1 MFRQSIG
8 SINALFRSS
17 PKYPLIVK
25 WPSTQRNRTHPSE
38 RSTYTPSRNSIWKW
52 RFRFSAL
59 PKRWI
64 NVTAP
69 VWAVWHEKP
78 AFLIRCRFCRILPWT
93 FRFRHPGGIRMI
105 RTMLYDR
112 ESGHTRFGDEA
123 LLGEWAKSPEVWV
136 WADFDDEESAHEAE
150 FFVNNFGLAPLMIA
164 DAQRDRHPA
173 KLEAF
178 DDYFFL
184 LMKGLD
190 TATRGIDFGTIQIA
204 LFVGERFLV
213 TRRKA
218 KSVSIDS
225 AWAEAKAGNLCSS
238 RGPIHAAYQIVRRV
252 TDRYATIIMEF
263 EKRFDEV
270 QDEMFENPRDELLEE
285 LVVYTGNLMKLGR
298 IFSYHQRIFEQL
310 SGSGYPF
317 VGKQERHEFTDVY
330 ENTERLTTLS
340 KLYQE
345 LTNNLINVY
354 ISVNSHHLNKIM
366 KVLTIVTVVFA
377 PLALLVGIYGMNFE
391 DIPEL
396 KIENGYFILL
406 GIMAAIAA
414 GLLALFRK
422 LKWV

>member
-1 MFRQSIG
+1 
-8 SINALFRSS
+8 
-17 PKYPLIVK
+17 
-25 WPSTQRNRTHPSE
+25 
-38 RSTYTPSRNSIWKW
+38 
-52 RFRFSAL
+52 
-59 PKRWI
+59 
-64 NVTAP
+64 
-69 VWAVWHEKP
+69 
-78 AFLIRCRFCRILPWT
+78 
-93 FRFRHPGGIRMI
+93 MI
-105 RTMLYDR
+105 RTLLHDPKTG
-112 ESGHTRFGDEA
+112 ETRRGNEG
-123 LLGEWAKSPEVWV
+123 LLSEWSESPELWI
-136 WADFDDEESAHEAE
+136 WADFDNEEPPHEQTH
-150 FFVNNFGLAPLMIA
+150 FRKTFGLHPLVVA
-164 DAQRDRHPA
+164 DAQRERHPP
-173 KLEAF
+173 KLELF
-178 DDYFFL
+178 DDYFLL
-184 LMKGLD
+184 LMNGLD
-190 TATRGIDFGTIQIA
+190 VSTTDIDFKSIPIA
-204 LFVGERFLV
+204 FFVGERFLV
-213 TRRKA
+213 TRRRA
-218 KSVSIDS
+218 ESVSIDKTWTDAQS
-225 AWAEAKAGNLCSS
+225 GEVEMA
-238 RGPIHAAYQIVRRV
+238 RGPAHVAYRILRRV
-252 TDRYATIIMEF
+252 TDRYTNLVEGLERGIDAME
-263 EKRFDEV
+263 
-270 QDEMFENPRDELLEE
+270 DEMFENPRDELLEE

>member
-1 MFRQSIG
+1 LDQRHCTAAG
-8 SINALFRSS
+8 HLAREARLFDQVPVLSYSS
-17 PKYPLIVK
+17 VDVSVPA
-25 WPSTQRNRTHPSE
+25 
-38 RSTYTPSRNSIWKW
+38 SR
-52 RFRFSAL
+52 
-59 PKRWI
+59 
-64 NVTAP
+64 
-69 VWAVWHEKP
+69 
-78 AFLIRCRFCRILPWT
+78 
-93 FRFRHPGGIRMI
+93 GIRMI

-123 LLGEWAKSPEVWV
+123 LLGEWAKSPDVWV
-136 WADFDDEESAHEAE
+136 WADFDDEESAREAE

-204 LFVGERFLV
+204 MFVGERFLV

-218 KSVSIDS
+218 RSVSIDS
-225 AWAEAKAGNLCSS
+225 AWADAKAGNLCSS
-238 RGPIHAAYQIVRRV
+238 RGPIHAAYQIARRV
-252 TDRYATIIMEF
+252 TDRYATIIMDF

-310 SGSGYPF
+310 SASGYPF

-330 ENTERLTTLS
+330 DNTERLTTLS

-406 GIMAAIAA
+406 GVMAVIAA